1 MSASKDLFGQIQ
13 EQNFY
18 NMGVKELQQLA
29 EQQAKEVAEQEE
41 EDVWL
46 HKTTKAKKY
55 IEAFEKEVKG
65 HLIDRYSDDY
75 YSHLIEVK
83 EMSRLTLDYE
93 KDPVYKKLN
102 DRLKERKKLL
112 DTRHKLSNKEI
123 VDEETG
129 EVVPLISVKSNT
141 SFLTIK
147 VKE

>member
-1 MSASKDLFGQIQ
+1 MSATKDLFGQIQ

-29 EQQAKEVAEQEE
+29 EQQAKEVAEHQE

-65 HLIDRYSDDY
+65 HLIDRYSNDY
-75 YSHLIEVK
+75 YSQLIEVK

-93 KDPVYKKLN
+93 KDPIYKELN
-102 DRLKERKKLL
+102 DKIKERKKLL
-112 DTRHKLSNKEI
+112 DARHKLNKEI
-123 VDEETG
+123 VDAETG
-129 EVVPLISVKSNT
+129 EVVPLIPVKTNT

>member
-1 MSASKDLFGQIQ
+1 MSATKDLFEQIQ

-18 NMGVKELQQLA
+18 NLGVKELQQLA
-29 EQQAKEVAEQEE
+29 EQQAKEVAEQEQ

-65 HLIDRYSDDY
+65 HLIDRYSPDY
-75 YSHLIEVK
+75 YSQLIEVK

-93 KDPVYKKLN
+93 QDAIYKELN

-112 DTRHKLSNKEI
+112 DVRHKLNKEI
-123 VDEETG
+123 VDNETG
-129 EVVPLISVKSNT
+129 EVVPLIPVKSNT

-147 VKE
+147 LK